1 MGCGP
6 SFSGQ
11 VKRAVVSAQ
20 VRMWKNKTSEEYG
33 VGIEPKIF
41 ERRDV
46 RKIDGDGLKK
56 AS

>member
-1 MGCGP
+1 LGCGP

-33 VGIEPKIF
+33 VGIEEDF
-41 ERRDV
+41 QEERC
-46 RKIDGDGLKK
+46 
-56 AS
+56 